1 MKQKECGI
9 GVWDRKKNE
18 VTLCDRKMRVQYE
31 TKGNCTFNSSL
42 ALALRYRLDRKV
54 AGTLSDGKIGV
65 LMYVCSS
72 VLYLLCSCS
81 VIHGLSAVMRKND
94 RVNSYVI
101 ICNNIPC
108 SPHLYV
114 RGR

>member
-9 GVWDRKKNE
+9 GVWDRKKKE

-65 LMYVCSS
+65 LMSVC
-72 VLYLLCSCS
+72 VFKCTVPALLLFRDTQSEC
-81 VIHGLSAVMRKND
+81 RNEEE
-94 RVNSYVI
+94 
-101 ICNNIPC
+101 
-108 SPHLYV
+108 
-114 RGR
+114 